1 MDVSMSGLLSPP
13 ASAASPTSSHV
24 SSFATN
30 SVLPAP
36 RRHPLRPGSEKEISL
51 INYIDGKMLRISRR
65 YGKKFTE
72 PESSHDDAPGYM
84 SMQEIVADIDPLVDV
99 VWVSGTRMFKSSWS
113 FFLLFY
119 FRLSRLNISVGLMV
133 RRYMSS
139 SFMSAQR
146 SCHVLT
152 SINHSPSTDLLP
164 AFLGRHCIVVSS
176 SIRSLLI
183 NLCIA

>member
-1 MDVSMSGLLSPP
+1 MDVAMSGLISPP
-13 ASAASPTSSHV
+13 ASASSPTSSHV

-72 PESSHDDAPGYM
+72 PESSHDDAAGYM
-84 SMQEIVADIDPLVDV
+84 SMQEVVADIDPLVDV
-99 VWVSGTRMFKSSWS
+99 VWVSGTRMFKLLWT
-113 FFLLFY
+113 FLLLS
-119 FRLSRLNISVGLMV
+119 FRLASLSTSIGLMV
-133 RRYMSS
+133 GAIYVR
-139 SFMSAQR
+139 SFMYARR

-176 SIRSLLI
+176 SIRFLLI
-183 NLCIA
+183 DLCIA